1 MNQNRFV
8 LHKLQPLLQ
17 ISAALSRKITAAAHP
32 LPERRFR
39 PLFPLYSA
47 ARAEAAD
54 NKAVHS
60 GGVPRTSRQS
70 SRRITVP

>member
-17 ISAALSRKITAAAHP
+17 ISAALSRKIAAAAHP

-39 PLFPLYSA
+39 PLFPLYAA
-47 ARAEAAD
+47 ARAEAAA
-54 NKAVHS
+54 NRTAHS
-60 GGVPRTSRQS
+60 GSARRASRQS
-70 SRRITVP
+70 IRRITLP

>member
-17 ISAALSRKITAAAHP
+17 ISAALSRKIAAAAHP

-39 PLFPLYSA
+39 PLFPLYAA
-47 ARAEAAD
+47 ARAEEAA
-54 NKAVHS
+54 NQSANS
-60 GGVPRTSRQS
+60 GGARRTSRQS
-70 SRRITVP
+70 ARRISVS